1 MRDGRPPV
9 IDRPDIADVGS
20 CASMGIVRY
29 LAPDTDAYV
38 ASVQRHAPE
47 FEAQTGHRLEVRV
60 LASDEYFSNR
70 IGHLLAGDDAAD
82 VFMSG
87 PVLLWEHVG
96 AGLVEPLDE
105 HLAEVHGE
113 FDLADF
119 LPRLL
124 EVNRWSGHAGDPL
137 GTGPLLEIPVNCES
151 YNLAFV
157 PHVLAERGLDVP
169 QTWAD
174 YFAVARD
181 VARGTDGEIRG
192 FGQRGRGEWHTMYT
206 GFATQLW
213 SCGGRDFD
221 PDGRAAFADADAVEV
236 TVTFIQ
242 ALRDA
247 GPLLWTQQRWYELAL
262 DFGRGRYALL
272 VDSDHYVAF
281 FEDERHSELVGRI
294 GYALPPAGPAGER
307 RPNLWT
313 WSLAMTAA
321 SRDKRAASDFITWAA
336 SKPFLLRSAAEG
348 NMNPT
353 RRSTWDDPG
362 FQALTAPWG
371 DFAAVSRR
379 LLDDHATVLVTPT
392 PQYREIALRW
402 TEALRQAY
410 AGRDVGDA
418 LRNAAADA
426 EGLFAG
432 SR

>member
-1 MRDGRPPV
+1 
-9 IDRPDIADVGS
+9 
-20 CASMGIVRY
+20 MGIVRY

-38 ASVQRHAPE
+38 ASVQRHAGE
-47 FEAQTGHRLEVRV
+47 FEAQTGHRLEVRI

-70 IGHLLAGDDAAD
+70 IGPLLSGDDAAD

-105 HLAEVHGE
+105 HLASVDTD
-113 FDLADF
+113 FDLEDF

-124 EVNRWSGHAGDPL
+124 EVNRWTGRAGDPV
-137 GTGPLLEIPVNCES
+137 GTGPLLEVPVNCES

-157 PHVLAERGLDVP
+157 PDILSERGLDVP
-169 QTWAD
+169 QTWDD

-181 VARGTDGEIRG
+181 VVRNSGGRIRG

-221 PDGRAAFADADAVEV
+221 LDGRAAFADPDAVAV
-236 TVTFIQ
+236 TEAFIE
-242 ALRDA
+242 ALREA
-247 GPLLWTQQRWYELAL
+247 GPVDWPEQRWYELAL

-294 GYALPPAGPAGER
+294 SYALPPAGPTGER

-321 SRDKRAASDFITWAA
+321 SRDKPAARDFIAWAA
-336 SKPFLLRSAAEG
+336 SAPFLLRSAAEG

-362 FQALTAPWG
+362 FRAFTAPWG
-371 DFAAVSRR
+371 DYATVSRR
-379 LLDDHATVLVTPT
+379 LLDAHATVLVTPT
-392 PQYREIALRW
+392 PHYREIALRW
-402 TEALRQAY
+402 TEALREAY
-410 AGRDVGDA
+410 MGREVGGA
-418 LRNAAADA
+418 LRAAAADA
-426 EGLFAG
+426 ERRFAA
-432 SR
+432 SD

>member
-1 MRDGRPPV
+1 
-9 IDRPDIADVGS
+9 
-20 CASMGIVRY
+20 MGIVRY

-38 ASVQRHAPE
+38 ASVQRHARE
-47 FEAQTGHRLEVRV
+47 FESQSGHRLEIRI
-60 LASDEYFSNR
+60 LGSDEYFSNR
-70 IGHLLAGDDAAD
+70 IGSRLSGDDAAD

-105 HLAEVHGE
+105 HLAEVDAE
-113 FDLADF
+113 LELADF

-124 EVNRWSGHAGDPL
+124 EVNRWTGRPGDPL
-137 GTGPLLEIPVNCES
+137 GAGPLLELPVNCES
-151 YNLAFV
+151 YNLAYL
-157 PHVLAERGLDVP
+157 PHVLAEHGLDVP
-169 QTWAD
+169 RTWDD
-174 YFAVARD
+174 YFAAARA
-181 VARGTDGEIRG
+181 VVTGTGGEIRG

-221 PDGRAAFADADAVEV
+221 PDGRAAFADDDAVAATAAFVE
-236 TVTFIQ
+236 

-247 GPLLWTQQRWYELAL
+247 GPPDWTQQRWYELAL

-281 FEDERHSELVGRI
+281 FEDERHSGLVGRI
-294 GYALPPAGPAGER
+294 GYALPPAGPTGEC

-321 SRDKRAASDFITWAA
+321 SRDKRAARDFIAWAA
-336 SKPFLLRSAAEG
+336 SKAFLLRSADEG

-353 RRSTWDDPG
+353 RASTWDAPA
-362 FQALTAPWG
+362 FKALTGLWG

-392 PQYREIALRW
+392 PRYREIALRW
-402 TEALRQAY
+402 TVALREAYDGRDAGEALR
-410 AGRDVGDA
+410 DA
-418 LRNAAADA
+418 ARDA
-426 EGLFAG
+426 EQWFGAAG
-432 SR
+432 

>member
-1 MRDGRPPV
+1 
-9 IDRPDIADVGS
+9 
-20 CASMGIVRY
+20 MGVVRY

-47 FEAQTGHRLEVRV
+47 FEAQTGHRLEIRI
-60 LASDEYFSNR
+60 LGSDEYFSNR
-70 IGHLLAGDDAAD
+70 IGPRLSGDDPAD

-105 HLAEVHGE
+105 HLSGADD

-124 EVNRWSGHAGDPL
+124 EVNRWTGRAGDPL
-137 GTGPLLEIPVNCES
+137 GAGPLLEVPVNCES

-169 QTWAD
+169 QTWD
-174 YFAVARD
+174 EYFAVARD
-181 VARGTDGEIRG
+181 VVAGSDGKLRG
-192 FGQRGRGEWHTMYT
+192 FGQRGRGEWHTIYT

-213 SCGGRDFD
+213 SCGARDFD
-221 PDGRAAFADADAVEV
+221 PDGRAAFADDDAVAV
-236 TVTFIQ
+236 TAGFVE

-247 GPLLWTQQRWYELAL
+247 GPVDWTDQRWYELAL
-262 DFGRGRYALL
+262 DFGRGGYALL

-281 FEDERHSELVGRI
+281 FEDARHSDLVGRI

-321 SRDKRAASDFITWAA
+321 SRDKRAARDFVAWAA
-336 SKPFLLRSAAEG
+336 SKSFLLRSAGEG

-353 RRSTWDDPG
+353 RASTWDDPG

-379 LLDDHATVLVTPT
+379 LLDEHATVLVTPT
-392 PQYREIALRW
+392 PHYREIALRW
-402 TEALRQAY
+402 TEALREAY
-410 AGRDVGDA
+410 LGRDVGEA
-418 LRNAAADA
+418 LRAAAADA
-426 EGLFAG
+426 EPRFGATG
-432 SR
+432 

>member
-1 MRDGRPPV
+1 
-9 IDRPDIADVGS
+9 
-20 CASMGIVRY
+20 MGIVRY

-38 ASVQRHAPE
+38 ASVQRYAGE
-47 FEAQTGHRLEVRV
+47 FEAQTGHRLEVRI
-60 LASDEYFSNR
+60 LASDKYFSNR
-70 IGHLLAGDDAAD
+70 IGPLLSGDDAAD

-105 HLAEVHGE
+105 HLASADGD

-124 EVNRWSGHAGDPL
+124 EVNRWTGHAGDPL

-157 PHVLAERGLDVP
+157 PDILTEPGLDVP
-169 QTWAD
+169 QTWDD

-181 VARGTDGEIRG
+181 VVRGTGGEIRG

-221 PDGRAAFADADAVEV
+221 PDGRAAFADADAVAV
-236 TVTFIQ
+236 TASFIE

-247 GPLLWTQQRWYELAL
+247 GPVQWTEQRWYELAL

-321 SRDKRAASDFITWAA
+321 SRDKRAARDFIAWAA
-336 SKPFLLRSAAEG
+336 SEPFLLRSAGEG

-362 FQALTAPWG
+362 FRALTAPWG

-379 LLDDHATVLVTPT
+379 LLDEHATVLVTPT
-392 PQYREIALRW
+392 PHYREIALRW
-402 TEALRQAY
+402 TEALREAY
-410 AGRDVGDA
+410 VGRDVGVA
-418 LRNAAADA
+418 LRAAAADA
-426 EGLFAG
+426 ERRFAA
-432 SR
+432 SD

>member
-1 MRDGRPPV
+1 
-9 IDRPDIADVGS
+9 
-20 CASMGIVRY
+20 MGVVRF

-38 ASVQRHAPE
+38 ASVQRHSSE
-47 FEAQTGHRLEVRV
+47 FEAQTGHRLEVRI
-60 LASDEYFSNR
+60 LGSDEYFSNA
-70 IGHLLAGDDAAD
+70 IGPRLSGDDPAD

-105 HLAEVHGE
+105 HLAG

-124 EVNRWSGHAGDPL
+124 EINRWTGRAGDPL
-137 GTGPLLEIPVNCES
+137 GAGPLLELPVNCES

-157 PHVLAERGLDVP
+157 PDIVSDVP
-169 QTWAD
+169 QTWDD

-181 VARGTDGEIRG
+181 VVNGTGGEIRG

-206 GFATQLW
+206 GFATQLL

-221 PDGRAAFADADAVEV
+221 PDGRAAFADPEAVEV
-236 TVTFIQ
+236 ATTFVE
-242 ALRDA
+242 ALREA
-247 GPLLWTQQRWYELAL
+247 GPVDWTNQRWYELAL
-262 DFGRGRYALL
+262 DFARGRYGLL

-294 GYALPPAGPAGER
+294 GYALPPAGPGGER

-313 WSLAMTAA
+313 WSLAMTAT
-321 SRDKRAASDFITWAA
+321 SRDKRAARDFIAWGA
-336 SKPFLLRSAAEG
+336 SQPFLLRSAGEG

-353 RRSTWDDPG
+353 RASIWDDPG

-379 LLDDHATVLVTPT
+379 LLHDYATVLVTPT
-392 PQYREIALRW
+392 PNYRAIALRW
-402 TEALRQAY
+402 TEALREAY
-410 AGRDVGDA
+410 LGRDAGEA
-418 LRNAAADA
+418 LRAAAADA
-426 EGLFAG
+426 ERLFA
-432 SR
+432 

>member
-1 MRDGRPPV
+1 LT
-9 IDRPDIADVGS
+9 
-20 CASMGIVRY
+20 GIVRY

-38 ASVQRHAPE
+38 ASVQLHADE
-47 FEAQTGHRLEVRV
+47 FETQTGHRLEVRI
-60 LASDEYFSNR
+60 LDSDEYFSNR
-70 IGHLLAGDDAAD
+70 IGPLLSGDDPAD

-105 HLAEVHGE
+105 HLASVDAD

-124 EVNRWSGHAGDPL
+124 EVNRWTGHAGEPL
-137 GTGPLLEIPVNCES
+137 GTGPLLEVPVNCES

-157 PHVLAERGLDVP
+157 PAILSERGLDVP
-169 QTWAD
+169 QTWDD

-181 VARGTDGEIRG
+181 VVRSSGGRIRG

-221 PDGRAAFADADAVEV
+221 PDGRAAFAEPDAVAV
-236 TVTFIQ
+236 TESFID
-242 ALRDA
+242 ALLEA
-247 GPLLWTQQRWYELAL
+247 GPVDWPEQRWYELAL

-321 SRDKRAASDFITWAA
+321 SRDKPAARDFIAWAA
-336 SKPFLLRSAAEG
+336 SAQFLLRSAGEG

-362 FQALTAPWG
+362 FQAFTAPWG
-371 DFAAVSRR
+371 DYATVSRR
-379 LLDDHATVLVTPT
+379 LLDEYATVLVTPT
-392 PQYREIALRW
+392 ARYREIALRW
-402 TEALRQAY
+402 TEALREAY
-410 AGRDVGDA
+410 LGRDVGEA
-418 LRNAAADA
+418 LRAAAADA
-426 EGLFAG
+426 ERRFAA
-432 SR
+432 SD

>member
-1 MRDGRPPV
+1 
-9 IDRPDIADVGS
+9 
-20 CASMGIVRY
+20 MGVVRY

-38 ASVQRHAPE
+38 ASVQRHAAE
-47 FEAQTGHRLEVRV
+47 FEAGTGHRLEVRV
-60 LASDEYFSNR
+60 LSSDEYFSNQ
-70 IGHLLAGDDAAD
+70 IGPWLSGDDAAD

-105 HLAEVHGE
+105 HLADADAE

-124 EVNRWSGHAGDPL
+124 EVNRWTGRSGDPL
-137 GTGPLLEIPVNCES
+137 GAGPLLEIPVNCES
-151 YNLAFV
+151 YNLAYL
-157 PHVLAERGLDVP
+157 PDVLSTRGLDVP
-169 QTWAD
+169 QTWD
-174 YFAVARD
+174 EYFAAARAVA
-181 VARGTDGEIRG
+181 AGTGGEIRG

-213 SCGGRDFD
+213 SCGGRDLD
-221 PDGRAAFADADAVEV
+221 PDGRAAFADADAVAA
-236 TVTFIQ
+236 TADFIG

-247 GPLLWTQQRWYELAL
+247 GPVDWPEQRWYELAL

-281 FEDERHSELVGRI
+281 FEDERYSELVGRI
-294 GYALPPAGPAGER
+294 GYALPPAGPTGER

-321 SRDKRAASDFITWAA
+321 SRDKRAARDFITWAA
-336 SKPFLLRSAAEG
+336 SKPFLLRSASEG

-353 RRSTWDDPG
+353 RRSTWEDPG
-362 FQALTAPWG
+362 FHALTAPWG

-379 LLDDHATVLVTPT
+379 LIDEHATVLVTPA
-392 PQYREIALRW
+392 PHYREIALRW
-402 TEALRQAY
+402 TQALREAY
-410 AGRDVGDA
+410 RGRDVGEA
-418 LRNAAADA
+418 LRAAAADA
-426 EGLFAG
+426 ERRFGAAG
-432 SR
+432 

>member
-1 MRDGRPPV
+1 
-9 IDRPDIADVGS
+9 
-20 CASMGIVRY
+20 MGIVRY

-38 ASVQRHAPE
+38 ASVQRHAGE
-47 FEAQTGHRLEVRV
+47 FEAQTGHSLEVRV

-70 IGHLLAGDDAAD
+70 IGALLSGEDASD

-105 HLAEVHGE
+105 HLAEAPGD

-124 EVNRWSGHAGDPL
+124 EVNRWSGRAGDPL
-137 GTGPLLEIPVNCES
+137 GVGPLLEVPVNCES

-157 PHVLAERGLDVP
+157 PELLTERGLDVP
-169 QTWAD
+169 QTWED

-181 VARGTDGEIRG
+181 VVRGDGALRG
-192 FGQRGRGEWHTMYT
+192 FGQRGRREWHTMYT

-221 PDGRAAFADADAVEV
+221 PDGRAAFADPEAIAV
-236 TVTFIQ
+236 TAAFIE

-247 GPLLWTQQRWYELAL
+247 GPVDWTQQRWYELAL
-262 DFGRGRYALL
+262 DFARGRYALL

-281 FEDERHSELVGRI
+281 FEDARHSELVGRI
-294 GYALPPAGPAGER
+294 GYALPPVGPTGER

-321 SRDKRAASDFITWAA
+321 SRDKRAARDFISWAA
-336 SKPFLLRSAAEG
+336 SKSFLLRSAGEG

-353 RRSTWDDPG
+353 RRSTWEDSG
-362 FQALTAPWG
+362 FQALTAAWG
-371 DFAAVSRR
+371 DFASVSRQ
-379 LLDDHATVLVTPT
+379 LLEEHATVLVTPT

-402 TEALRQAY
+402 TEALREAY
-410 AGRDVGDA
+410 SGRDVGEA
-418 LRNAAADA
+418 LRAAAADA
-426 EGLFAG
+426 ERQFQPPRTGEEFAKG
-432 SR
+432 